1 MEIII
6 SPYDRIGAENIKKL
20 IHYFYQEL
28 RKDSILRPMYKENL
42 VEAEERLYLFMIQ
55 LLGGPQHYNEKRGHP
70 KLRQRHME
78 FSIDENA
85 KDNWLKNMKTAID
98 KIDINETDKQ
108 YLWDYF
114 VKTANFLKNK

>member
-6 SPYDRIGAENIKKL
+6 SPYERIGEGNIKKL

-28 RKDSILRPMYKENL
+28 RNDNILRPMYKEDL

-55 LLGGPQHYNEKRGHP
+55 FLGGPKHYNDKRGLP
-70 KLRQRHME
+70 KLRQRHMQ
-78 FSIDENA
+78 FNIDEKA
-85 KDNWLKNMKTAID
+85 KNNWLKNMKTAID
-98 KIDINETDKQ
+98 KTDIHEADKQ